1 MEFGV
6 GSKEELNY
14 ISQLIQKHGNEVNN
28 ERTQKDNSIIDFKE
42 YQYLQYLV
50 FKYCFIPNAAL

>member
-14 ISQLIQKHGNEVNN
+14 ISQLIQKHVNEVNN
-28 ERTQKDNSIIDFKE
+28 ERIQIDNSIIDFKE
-42 YQYLQYLV
+42 YKYLQYLV